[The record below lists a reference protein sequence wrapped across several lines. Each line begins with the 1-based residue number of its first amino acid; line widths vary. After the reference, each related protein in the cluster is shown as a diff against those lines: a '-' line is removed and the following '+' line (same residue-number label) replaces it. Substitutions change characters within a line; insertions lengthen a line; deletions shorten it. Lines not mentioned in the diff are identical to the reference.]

1 MDTDKSSG
9 GSTASA
15 GDVFLLE
22 PWEREQDALRGQHV
36 LHDDLDFVLIDT
48 PASSPATA
56 PSPVH
61 VDEKAQAQAQAEAQA
76 QAQTEAQAEAR
87 SLGGLER
94 VGGVDIS
101 FVKGT
106 HYACAAL
113 VVLSYPDLMMSGAV
127 TVLYEDYEMVQL
139 EHPYV

>member
-9 GSTASA
+9 GSAISA
-15 GDVFLLE
+15 RDVSLLE

-48 PASSPATA
+48 PASSRAIA

-61 VDEKAQAQAQAEAQA
+61 VDEKVPAQAQAQEEAEAQA
-76 QAQTEAQAEAR
+76 QAR

-113 VVLSYPDLMMSGAV
+113 VVLSYPDLVMSGTV